1 MPVNDTGLGVP
12 LVLLHAFPLDSRM
25 WDPVRDTLAAQARV
39 ITPDQRG
46 LGRTPLGAEPPSLEV
61 VARDVLGLLDQLG
74 LDRVVLG
81 GCSMGG
87 YVAMALLRLA
97 PERVSGLVL
106 VDTKAVADTPEQRA
120 NRLAMAARIEAEGVD
135 WLPDTVIEGL
145 LGQYT
150 HSERPRVVAA
160 VRRLIADQSAEGVAW
175 AQRAM
180 AARPDSTATLAAVTV
195 PTLVL
200 TGREDALI
208 PPALASAMAGVVP
221 SAVLTQLPRS
231 GHLPSLETPA
241 EFSAAVLEFLR
252 ATG

>member
-1 MPVNDTGLGVP
+1 MPVNDTGFGRP

-25 WDPVRDTLAAQARV
+25 WDPVRRTLAEHARV

-46 LGRTPLGAEPPSLEV
+46 LGRTPLGAEPPDLDV
-61 VARDVLGLLDQLG
+61 VARDVLALLDELG

-106 VDTKAVADTPEQRA
+106 ADTKAVADTPEQRA
-120 NRLAMAARIEAEGVD
+120 NRLAMVARIEAEGVD
-135 WLPDTVIEGL
+135 WLPGTVVEGL

-150 HSERPRVVAA
+150 HAERPKVVAA
-160 VRRLIADQSAEGVAW
+160 VRELVAAQSAEGISW

-195 PTLVL
+195 PTLVI

-208 PPALASAMAGVVP
+208 PPALAAAMAGLVP
-221 SAVLTQLPRS
+221 SSRLVQLPGS
-231 GHLPSLETPA
+231 GHLPPLEVPE

-252 ATG
+252 ASG

>member
-1 MPVNDTGLGVP
+1 MHVKDTGFGRP

-25 WDPVRDTLAAQARV
+25 WDPVREALAEQARV

-46 LGRTPLGAEPPSLEV
+46 LGRTPLGDAEPSLEL
-61 VARDVLGLLDQLG
+61 VARDVLALLDELG

-106 VDTKAVADTPEQRA
+106 ADTKAVADTPEQRA
-120 NRLAMAARIEAEGVD
+120 NRLSMVDRIAAEGVE
-135 WLPDTVIEGL
+135 WLPGTVIEGL

-150 HSERPRVVAA
+150 HAERPKVVAA
-160 VRRLIADQSAEGVAW
+160 VRKLIAAQSAEGVAW

-180 AARPDSTATLAAVTV
+180 ADRPDSTALLAGVDV
-195 PTLVL
+195 PTLVI

-208 PPALASAMAGVVP
+208 PPALAGAMAGLTS
-221 SAVLTQLPRS
+221 SARLVQLPRC
-231 GHLPSLETPA
+231 GHLPPLEDPA
-241 EFSAAVLEFLR
+241 AFSAAVLEFLR
-252 ATG
+252 STA